1 MVASG
6 PTRETEAGVLRAV
19 TDILTQFQH
28 GSAADAAPDVQSVA
42 AARGCAVPCEIG
54 VIIISTHSDARTKAA
69 VDSIL
74 SQDVPSE
81 IVVVNTGRG
90 SLRQVLKHRLEHV
103 KLVET
108 SCRHNVG
115 GARNL
120 GIEHCRA
127 PIIAFLA
134 SDCQATPGW
143 LRRRINAHRLGHAM
157 VASALRPAP
166 DREGRISTVS
176 WAAYATTHTGR
187 MPETP
192 ADEAARYGL
201 SYDRRLF
208 ERYGLFDGDR
218 NLDEDTDFN
227 NRCSPEGVPLWDPQI
242 LTLHDYPG
250 RLIEALGDQFRRGSN
265 ASILAR
271 TSLGR
276 SSIKQL
282 AHTVY
287 RGWVVLRRID
297 RIPSPNPFRNPS
309 IRMTM
314 LLLFWARTFGSL
326 YRMVAIR

>member
-1 MVASG
+1 VTDLLTPYRHAF
-6 PTRETEAGVLRAV
+6 EAGLESDA
-19 TDILTQFQH
+19 F
-28 GSAADAAPDVQSVA
+28 AAAPGRA
-42 AARGCAVPCEIG
+42 APYEIG
-54 VIIISTHSDARTKAA
+54 VIIISTHSDPRTAAA

-74 SQDVPSE
+74 TQDVPAE

-90 SLRQVLKHRLEHV
+90 SLRQLLEDRLQHV
-103 KLVET
+103 QLVE
-108 SCRHNVG
+108 SPRRHNVG

-120 GIEHCRA
+120 GIAHCRA
-127 PIIAFLA
+127 SLIAFLA

-143 LRRRINAHRLGHAM
+143 LRRRVDAHKSGHAM

-166 DREGRISTVS
+166 DPDGRISTIS

-192 ADEAARYGL
+192 PDEAARYGL

-208 ERYGLFDGDR
+208 ERYGLFDAGR

-227 NRCSPEGVPLWDPQI
+227 NRCSPEGLAFWDPEI

-276 SSIKQL
+276 SAFRQL
-282 AHTVY
+282 VHTAY

-297 RIPSPNPFRNPS
+297 RIPSPNPFRSPS
-309 IRMTM
+309 IRLTM
-314 LLLFWARTFGSL
+314 LLLFAARTFGSL
-326 YRMVAIR
+326 YRLIAIR

>member
-1 MVASG
+1 MLEAVADLL
-6 PTRETEAGVLRAV
+6 TRDR
-19 TDILTQFQH
+19 H
-28 GSAADAAPDVQSVA
+28 GDHSVGAIHEAAPVA
-42 AARGCAVPCEIG
+42 APGCAAPCEIG
-54 VIIISTHSDARTKAA
+54 VVIISTHSDPRTAAA

-90 SLRQVLKHRLEHV
+90 SLRELLKDRLQHV
-103 KLVET
+103 KLVEC
-108 SCRHNVG
+108 SRRHNVG

-127 PIIAFLA
+127 PLIAFLA

-143 LRRRINAHRLGHAM
+143 LRRRVAAHKLGHAM

-166 DREGRISTVS
+166 DRDGRISTVS

-192 ADEAARYGL
+192 AGEAARYGL

-208 ERYGLFDGDR
+208 ERYGLFDGGR

-227 NRCSPEGVPLWDPQI
+227 NRCSPEGVPLWDPEI

-250 RLIEALGDQFRRGSN
+250 TLFEALGDQFRRGSN

-276 SSIKQL
+276 SSINQL
-282 AHTVY
+282 AHTAY

-297 RIPSPNPFRNPS
+297 RIPSPNPFRRPS
-309 IRMTM
+309 IRITM
-314 LLLFWARTFGSL
+314 LLLFWARTLGSL
-326 YRMVAIR
+326 YRMIAVR